1 MTNSRRAITF
11 SLLILC
17 ATLSLAGTDLI
28 LPAVPQL
35 PEIFGT
41 DRATAQLVLAAYV
54 GGGGLGLLLYG
65 RLADHFS
72 RKALLLSSL
81 GAFAAASL
89 ACAFSPDITALI
101 ALRFIQGVAS
111 AAAPVFGPGLIRELF
126 TDKAAV
132 RAIGFLG
139 SVESLVPALAP
150 IFGVL
155 LLSHFGW
162 QSSFELLGV
171 LTLLAAVLILVLG
184 LPQEEKSSDMRGSY
198 GQLLT
203 DRIFMRYALSQ
214 ALTLGGLLTFVFGA
228 PTVIVASMGGSLND
242 FIVMQVINISGFII
256 VANLTARIAERFG
269 AENVILTGTGMA
281 ALSALAL
288 LAYGLTGGTNTLMLP
303 LLFTPMAIGLGLRGP
318 IGFYRG
324 ILASGAN
331 NARGSALIV
340 FFIFMIT
347 TLGTVIA
354 APIIAAGLAALAF
367 VATAIHLLSV
377 VLLLLLPAMPEPTRE
392 AAGASML

>member
-28 LPAVPQL
+28 LPAIPQL

-89 ACAFSPDITALI
+89 ACAFSPGITTLI

-111 AAAPVFGPGLIRELF
+111 AAAPVFGPGLIRQLF

-155 LLSHFGW
+155 LLTHFGW

-184 LPQEEKSSDMRGSY
+184 LPQEEKTSGVRGSY

-242 FIVMQVINISGFII
+242 FIIMQVINISGFII
-256 VANLTARIAERFG
+256 VANLTARIAERFR
-269 AENVILTGTGMA
+269 AENIILTGTVMA

>member
-111 AAAPVFGPGLIRELF
+111 AAAPVFGPGLIRQLF

-184 LPQEEKSSDMRGSY
+184 LPQEEKTSDTRGSY

-242 FIVMQVINISGFII
+242 FIIMQVINISGFII

-269 AENVILTGTGMA
+269 AENVILTGTVMA

-288 LAYGLTGGTNTLMLP
+288 LAYGLTGGTNTLILP

-377 VLLLLLPAMPEPTRE
+377 VLLLLLPAMPDPTRE
-392 AAGASML
+392 AADASRL

>member
-89 ACAFSPDITALI
+89 ACSFSPGITALI

-111 AAAPVFGPGLIRELF
+111 AAAPVFGPGLIRQLF

-155 LLSHFGW
+155 LLTHFGW

-184 LPQEEKSSDMRGSY
+184 LPQEEKTSGVRGSY

-242 FIVMQVINISGFII
+242 FIIMQVINISGFII

-269 AENVILTGTGMA
+269 AENVILTGTVMA

-367 VATAIHLLSV
+367 VASAIHLLSV
-377 VLLLLLPAMPEPTRE
+377 VLLLLLPAMPEPIRE
-392 AAGASML
+392 AAGASRL

>member
-111 AAAPVFGPGLIRELF
+111 AAAPVFGPGLIRQLF

-184 LPQEEKSSDMRGSY
+184 LPQEEKTSDMRGSY

-242 FIVMQVINISGFII
+242 FIIMQVINISGFII

-269 AENVILTGTGMA
+269 AENVILTGTVMA

-288 LAYGLTGGTNTLMLP
+288 LAYGLTGGTNTLILP

-377 VLLLLLPAMPEPTRE
+377 VLLILLPAMPEPTRE
-392 AAGASML
+392 AAGASRL

>member
-111 AAAPVFGPGLIRELF
+111 AAAPVFGPGLIRQLF

-155 LLSHFGW
+155 LLTHFGW

-171 LTLLAAVLILVLG
+171 LTLLAALLILVLG

-242 FIVMQVINISGFII
+242 FIIMQVINISGFII

-269 AENVILTGTGMA
+269 AENVILTGTVMA

-340 FFIFMIT
+340 FFIFMVT

-377 VLLLLLPAMPEPTRE
+377 VLLLLLPAMPDPTRG
-392 AAGASML
+392 AAGVSGL

>member
-111 AAAPVFGPGLIRELF
+111 AAAPVFGPGLIRQLF

-155 LLSHFGW
+155 LLTHFGW

-171 LTLLAAVLILVLG
+171 LTLLAAGLILVLG
-184 LPQEEKSSDMRGSY
+184 LPQEEKTSGVRGSY

-269 AENVILTGTGMA
+269 AESVILTGTVMA

-340 FFIFMIT
+340 FFIFMVT

>member
-1 MTNSRRAITF
+1 
-11 SLLILC
+11 
-17 ATLSLAGTDLI
+17 
-28 LPAVPQL
+28 
-35 PEIFGT
+35 
-41 DRATAQLVLAAYV
+41 
-54 GGGGLGLLLYG
+54 
-65 RLADHFS
+65 
-72 RKALLLSSL
+72 
-81 GAFAAASL
+81 
-89 ACAFSPDITALI
+89 
-101 ALRFIQGVAS
+101 
-111 AAAPVFGPGLIRELF
+111 
-126 TDKAAV
+126 
-132 RAIGFLG
+132 
-139 SVESLVPALAP
+139 VESLVPALAP

-171 LTLLAAVLILVLG
+171 LTMLAAVLILVLG
-184 LPQEEKSSDMRGSY
+184 LPREEEPSDTLGSY

-203 DRIFMRYALSQ
+203 DRVFMRYALSQ

-242 FIVMQVINISGFII
+242 FIIMQVINISGFII

-269 AENVILTGTGMA
+269 AENVILTGTVMA

-288 LAYGLTGGTNTLMLP
+288 FAYGLMGGTNTLMLP

-367 VATAIHLLSV
+367 VACAIHLLSV
-377 VLLLLLPAMPEPTRE
+377 ALLLLLPAMPEPTRD
-392 AAGASML
+392 AAGVPTL

>member
-89 ACAFSPDITALI
+89 ACSFSPGITALI

-111 AAAPVFGPGLIRELF
+111 AAAPVFGPGLIRQLF

-242 FIVMQVINISGFII
+242 FIIMQVINISGFII

-269 AENVILTGTGMA
+269 AESVILTGTVMA

-367 VATAIHLLSV
+367 VASAIHLLSV
-377 VLLLLLPAMPEPTRE
+377 VLLLLLPAMPEPIRG
-392 AAGASML
+392 AAGASRL